1 MPTCPL
7 HWTMPT
13 CLLHWTT
20 FSGLLRLVSEGLRP
34 PQANVSAALG
44 HIQELRTRRAA
55 AAAEARVP
63 PLRARVGGDGGD
75 APRARR
81 ARPRDPLL
89 VADCWSEESPSS
101 PRACPKAAP
110 AVAVPLRNSRP
121 MSALGPAPRPLPPVA
136 VPPSRHMSL
145 TQVPRAHCVLPPRR
159 PPMVSLLAAHAPV
172 LRRCWN
178 YWNTSHGLRDW
189 RRAPG
194 RPSSVAVEKM
204 KEVWHLDEEGL
215 CAQLLSKVGARG
227 QSRVALRLGGATAGH
242 HRWAPQ
248 TASI

>member
-110 AVAVPLRNSRP
+110 AVALPLRKSRP
-121 MSALGPAPRPLPPVA
+121 APLGTVSSFLLPAPRPLPLWPCRFGTVA
-136 VPPSRHMSL
+136 PSPPSG
-145 TQVPRAHCVLPPRR
+145 LPQGRSRCGP
-159 PPMVSLLAAHAPV
+159 AAF
-172 LRRCWN
+172 R
-178 YWNTSHGLRDW
+178 T
-189 RRAPG
+189 
-194 RPSSVAVEKM
+194 
-204 KEVWHLDEEGL
+204 
-215 CAQLLSKVGARG
+215 
-227 QSRVALRLGGATAGH
+227 
-242 HRWAPQ
+242 
-248 TASI
+248 

>member
-101 PRACPKAAP
+101 PRNSLQLPAACPKAAP

-145 TQVPRAHCVLPPRR
+145 THVRLALLTAFSRLAGRR
-159 PPMVSLLAAHAPV
+159 WSRCSRPT
-172 LRRCWN
+172 RRC
-178 YWNTSHGLRDW
+178 YAAAGTTGT
-189 RRAPG
+189 RRTASATGAG
-194 RPSSVAVEKM
+194 RPAGRRR
-204 KEVWHLDEEGL
+204 W
-215 CAQLLSKVGARG
+215 R
-227 QSRVALRLGGATAGH
+227 SRR
-242 HRWAPQ
+242 
-248 TASI
+248 